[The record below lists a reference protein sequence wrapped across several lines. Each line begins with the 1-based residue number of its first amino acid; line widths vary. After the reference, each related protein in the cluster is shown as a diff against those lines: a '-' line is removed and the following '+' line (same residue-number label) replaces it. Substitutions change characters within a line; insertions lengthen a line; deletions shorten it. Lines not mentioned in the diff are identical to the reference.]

1 MVKVVLLIRVPP
13 LAWADSQP
21 ELLYFAW
28 NVTETTV
35 TWTVTVYLRKALNG
49 WLPAAW
55 CHWLQ
60 LGQQISE
67 SSTSTFNLGFKL
79 YFSG

>member
-13 LAWADSQP
+13 LAWADLQP

-28 NVTETTV
+28 NVTVTTV
-35 TWTVTVYLRKALNG
+35 TRTVAFCLRKALNG

-60 LGQQISE
+60 SRLGQQISE
-67 SSTSTFNLGFKL
+67 SSTSTFKL